1 MLRDKLRFIPGYVF
15 GFNKELEYYKLL
27 LLEREAT
34 IQRREST
41 IKDREHNVKR
51 TEELLQDREL
61 RVAGLEREIQRYES
75 LSHDFVKRTEELLE
89 DRGLRVASLEASLE
103 REIQRYERV
112 SHDLSAVVAN
122 RFSRPSVLPFGNNS
136 VVARTL
142 HGFYLVVPTWNVDV
156 AIGIIRD
163 GIIEPH
169 TTAVARALARPGM
182 TVVNAGANF
191 GYYSMLYASLVG
203 QFGKVYAIEANI
215 ELFPY
220 LMRSIYW
227 AGYPN
232 IVKLFHAAVAEKA
245 GEQFEI
251 VYDPQF
257 IGGGTVQ
264 PNSPTQPTNQRA
276 IDSLWES
283 NPLSTQFDDNGE
295 WRQSNINVSSKVKT
309 ASLDTLCRDASR
321 VDILHM
327 DIEGSEISAI
337 RGSKSI
343 FQRSPNMSII
353 MEWSPY
359 YNSLPDKKN
368 DVQDVITGLYANN
381 FLIYQICHDLWDSA
395 RALPVLTLVRSLEAL
410 YSIPHGDLLVCR
422 DLEAAASPNVFEV
435 K

>member
-1 MLRDKLRFIPGYVF
+1 MLRGKLRLIPGFVF
-15 GFNKELEYYKLL
+15 GFNKELKYYKLL

-34 IQRREST
+34 VEQRELA
-41 IKDREHNVKR
+41 IKDREYNVKN
-51 TEELLQDREL
+51 TAKLLQ
-61 RVAGLEREIQRYES
+61 ERE
-75 LSHDFVKRTEELLE
+75 
-89 DRGLRVASLEASLE
+89 LRVASLESEIQRLE
-103 REIQRYERV
+103 REIQRYERL

-122 RFSRPSVLPFGNNS
+122 KRPSVLPFGNNS
-136 VVARTL
+136 VIAQTL
-142 HGFYLVVPTWNVDV
+142 HGFHLVVPTWNVDV

-203 QFGKVYAIEANI
+203 QSGKVYATEANI
-215 ELFPY
+215 ELLSY

-232 IVKLFHAAVAEKA
+232 TIRLFHAAVAEKT
-245 GEQFEI
+245 GDHLEI

-257 IGGGTVQ
+257 IGGGAVLRN
-264 PNSPTQPTNQRA
+264 PPTGPRNERA

-295 WRQSNINVSSKVKT
+295 WRLSSINTSSKVKT
-309 ASLDTLCRDASR
+309 VSLDTLCRDVSK

-327 DIEGSEISAI
+327 DIEGSEVSAI
-337 RGSKSI
+337 KGADSI
-343 FQRSPNMSII
+343 FQRSPDISII

-359 YNSLPDKKN
+359 YNSLPDRKN
-368 DVQDVITGLYANN
+368 DVQEVIAGLYADN
-381 FLIYQICHDLWDSA
+381 FLIYRIRHDLWDSA
-395 RALPVLTLVRSLEAL
+395 RALPVLTLVKSLEAL
-410 YSIPHGDLLVCR
+410 YSISHGDLLICR

-435 K
+435 KET

>member
-15 GFNKELEYYKLL
+15 GFNKERENYKRL

-34 IQRREST
+34 VESREST

-51 TEELLQDREL
+51 TQQLLQDREL
-61 RVAGLEREIQRYES
+61 RVASLEREIQRYES
-75 LSHDFVKRTEELLE
+75 LV
-89 DRGLRVASLEASLE
+89 
-103 REIQRYERV
+103 
-112 SHDLSAVVAN
+112 HDLSAVVAD

-136 VVARTL
+136 VIAQTL

-169 TTAVARALARPGM
+169 TTAVARGLARPGM

-191 GYYSMLYASLVG
+191 GYYSLLYASLVG
-203 QFGKVYAIEANI
+203 QSGKVYAIEANI
-215 ELFPY
+215 ELFTY

-232 IVKLFHAAVAEKA
+232 VVRLFHAAVAEKT

-257 IGGGTVQ
+257 IGGGAVQ
-264 PNSPTQPTNQRA
+264 PNSATRPTTRRA
-276 IDSLWES
+276 MDSLWEN

-295 WRQSNINVSSKVKT
+295 WRRSGIYTSSEVKT
-309 ASLDTLCRDASR
+309 ASLDTLCRDVSK

-327 DIEGSEISAI
+327 DIEGSEMSALK
-337 RGSKSI
+337 GSGSI
-343 FQRSPNMSII
+343 LQRSPNISII

-359 YNSLPDKKN
+359 YASLPDRKN
-368 DVQDVITGLYANN
+368 DVEDVIAGLYADN
-381 FLIYQICHDLWDSA
+381 FLIYKICHDSWDAA
-395 RALPVLTLVRSLEAL
+395 RALPVLTMVRSLEAL

-422 DLEAAASPNVFEV
+422 DLAAAASPNVFEV
-435 K
+435 N